1 MAQTKKNVDG
11 AAWLA
16 VLLEARQRGD
26 DEAARRAE
34 RELKRLGVKVRLA
47 ARNGAREGGCADD

>member
-1 MAQTKKNVDG
+1 MAQTEKNVDG

-26 DEAARRAE
+26 DKAAERAE
-34 RELKRLGVKVRLA
+34 RELSRIGVTVRLDRPA
-47 ARNGAREGGCADD
+47 PKGKEADHAK